1 VDVETIA
8 RLIRILDDGA
18 LSPQEGIELIE
29 LITVGLDHLK
39 PQVKK
44 WYFRVL
50 IDGIKVTLSELKEH
64 LQEISA

>member
-1 VDVETIA
+1 MDYETLT
-8 RLIRILDDGA
+8 RLIGILNDGA
-18 LSPQEGIELIE
+18 LTPQEGIELIDMIIIA
-29 LITVGLDHLK
+29 LNHIK

-64 LQEISA
+64 LQDIS